1 MYSAGPQARAENSE
15 SEWFDDLSLV
25 GLSRHFRAVLDQRKL
40 RFEDP
45 RGIGTAIDLGS
56 IDVLRQTDIQR
67 YSSTWLLLGLAF
79 IFSATRIL
87 VAPYSY
93 ISIAAGIISIG
104 IYAGFRLPV
113 LAIDHSN
120 GMRHLISGSQ
130 SDLLYLYQ
138 MLNRV
143 MHGDTISDARRDIKK
158 SRIYKEEERLVN
170 SMTGI
175 TPIQTNHPSIRR
187 SSPAAIQSSSMSY
200 SRTEDRLEMPTTSSP
215 ASPSP
220 SITDSELPFDA
231 SFGFDDRGNDGGMQW
246 AMFDDPAPA
255 IESVESAVSSEPAAM
270 TGWGTSEISPAA
282 DEPPLSSSMMLTRAV
297 RSYES
302 VEMGGDILPDPTDA
316 AVREECRPGIVK
328 QARAKKVM
336 KSIGPGRSKISSIVS
351 SDKPRSRSW
360 VERLL
365 VPIPNRGKE
374 RNGVEN
380 EVNELDQDSR
390 LRSAQKLRLRADHQH
405 QSEVNLGGAPT
416 RVHPETSGQNAL
428 RRIVMRKR
436 LEIGNMPVEEDGLLP
451 RFSELRPSTYGEE
464 GVGIPGVR
472 HLR

>member
-1 MYSAGPQARAENSE
+1 MYSAGPRARAENSE
-15 SEWFDDLSLV
+15 SEWFDDLSLI
-25 GLSRHFRAVLDQRKL
+25 GLSRHFRAVLDQRRL

-45 RGIGTAIDLGS
+45 RGLGTAIDLGS

-67 YSSTWLLLGLAF
+67 FSSTWLLIGLAF
-79 IFSATRIL
+79 IFSALRIL

-93 ISIAAGIISIG
+93 IAILAGIASVG
-104 IYAGFRLPV
+104 IYTAFRLPV

-143 MHGDTISDARRDIKK
+143 MHGDTISDARRDIGK
-158 SRIYKEEERLVN
+158 SRIYEEEGRIVN
-170 SMTGI
+170 SMASSA
-175 TPIQTNHPSIRR
+175 PIQTNHPSIRN
-187 SSPAAIQSSSMSY
+187 SSPATIQRPSMSYTAAESRSEVPPVISSPPASSSMIES
-200 SRTEDRLEMPTTSSP
+200 
-215 ASPSP
+215 A
-220 SITDSELPFDA
+220 LPFDA
-231 SFGFDDRGNDGGMQW
+231 SFGFDDHGNDGGMQW
-246 AMFDDPAPA
+246 GMFDDPAPA

-270 TGWGTSEISPAA
+270 TGWGSSEIFSATN
-282 DEPPLSSSMMLTRAV
+282 EFPPSSSMMLSRAV
-297 RSYES
+297 KSHEPAI
-302 VEMGGDILPDPTDA
+302 MGSDVLPDPTDA

-328 QARAKKVM
+328 QARAKRAM

-360 VERLL
+360 VERML
-365 VPIPNRGKE
+365 VPIPNKSRGRK
-374 RNGVEN
+374 RHEN
-380 EVNELDQDSR
+380 LTEDFDQDSR

-405 QSEVNLGGAPT
+405 QSEVNLGRAST

-428 RRIVMRKR
+428 REIVMKKR
-436 LEIGNMPVEEDGLLP
+436 LGIGDMPVEEGGLLP
-451 RFSELRPSTYGEE
+451 RFSELRPTTYGEE
-464 GVGIPGVR
+464 EVGIPGVR

>member
-15 SEWFDDLSLV
+15 SEWFDELSLI
-25 GLSRHFRAVLDQRKL
+25 GLSRHFRAVLDQRRL

-45 RGIGTAIDLGS
+45 RGMGTAIDLGS
-56 IDVLRQTDIQR
+56 IDVLRQTDIQKF
-67 YSSTWLLLGLAF
+67 SSTWLLLGLAF
-79 IFSATRIL
+79 IFSAFRIL

-93 ISIAAGIISIG
+93 IAIAAGIVSVG
-104 IYAGFRLPV
+104 IYAAFRLPV

-143 MHGDTISDARRDIKK
+143 MHGDTISDARRDISK
-158 SRIYKEEERLVN
+158 SRIYEEEERIVN
-170 SMTGI
+170 SMVSRA
-175 TPIQTNHPSIRR
+175 PIQTNHPPIRN
-187 SSPAAIQSSSMSY
+187 SSPVAIQRPAMSYSSTEGRSEVAPVSSPPSASSSMIES
-200 SRTEDRLEMPTTSSP
+200 T
-215 ASPSP
+215 
-220 SITDSELPFDA
+220 LPFDA
-231 SFGFDDRGNDGGMQW
+231 SFGFDDHGDDGGMQW
-246 AMFDDPAPA
+246 GMFDDPAPA

-270 TGWGTSEISPAA
+270 TGWGSSEISPATN
-282 DEPPLSSSMMLTRAV
+282 EFPPSSSMMLSRAAK
-297 RSYES
+297 SYEP
-302 VEMGGDILPDPTDA
+302 VTMGSDVLPDPTDA
-316 AVREECRPGIVK
+316 AVRDECRPGIVK
-328 QARAKKVM
+328 QARAKKAM

-360 VERLL
+360 VERML
-365 VPIPNRGKE
+365 VPIPNRSRE
-374 RNGVEN
+374 RKKHGDVVEDF
-380 EVNELDQDSR
+380 DQDSR

-405 QSEVNLGGAPT
+405 QSEVNLGRAPT

-428 RRIVMRKR
+428 REVVMKKR
-436 LEIGNMPVEEDGLLP
+436 LGIGDVPVEEDGLLP
-451 RFSELRPSTYGEE
+451 RFSELRPSTYGGE